1 MKLFVL
7 LLVLIPALVLSQP
20 QKIDSLQKVI
30 AGKTNSG
37 VMPETLNELGI
48 AYMTIGMIDSAKL
61 CFAQSLES
69 NKTQKDMYEWVRSLS
84 ETGNI
89 LSVKGMYKPA
99 LDTLLLAK
107 DNIVK
112 LNSGARAKIE
122 MRLYKYLG
130 DLYGRAGLYEKSAA
144 YLQKSIQ
151 LANENND
158 RGLLAKNYNT
168 LAINYAKLSN
178 FPLAIEYNKKC
189 LAIFNETGDKIRIGN
204 TYSNLA
210 ALYKEK
216 GDNDS
221 AIKFNKM
228 AESLYNETEYKFGL
242 PNTLSINAEIMRDN
256 KNFTAALAEYRKLL
270 QLDKELDL
278 QNSLG
283 FDYQAIAFLFR
294 DLSNLDSSNYY
305 FKSSIEKF
313 SEAEMRKELAT
324 SYGELTQNYLLLN
337 KADSAKKYYNLFTSA
352 NAAFLDEEKVKAI
365 TDAEIKFETS
375 LKEATIKTQQAEIT
389 VQKQQNRWLITGAAA
404 AALVAL
410 ILAMLYRRI
419 KKQKSQIESQ
429 KREIIHNNRNNIQQL
444 ISIFSRQAENS
455 NLKESAVANQER
467 LYTLNLLNK
476 LLYENGESNN
486 ANVKDYL
493 LQLGEAKKISTGRE
507 VNIQIST
514 PSIVLK
520 SNLLKDIG
528 LIINELTTNCIKHA
542 FSNTAEPLIKID
554 LQQQDNYINITL
566 ADNGSGLPQD
576 FSINDSRNSFGLDFV
591 KDLAAQHHGK
601 IKAYN
606 NAGAVFE
613 IMLRQ

>member
-7 LLVLIPALVLSQP
+7 LLVLVPASVLSQP
-20 QKIDSLQKVI
+20 QKIDSLQNAI
-30 AGKTNSG
+30 ASKTKSEA
-37 VMPETLNELGI
+37 MPETLNELGI
-48 AYMTIGMIDSAKL
+48 AYMTIGMIDSAKF
-61 CFAQSLES
+61 CFAKSMES
-69 NKTQKDMYEWVRSLS
+69 NKAQKNLTEWVRSLS

-107 DNIVK
+107 DNVFKIT
-112 LNSGARAKIE
+112 GPARSKIE

-130 DLYGRAGLYEKSAA
+130 DLYGRAGLYEKSAE

-178 FPLAIEYNKKC
+178 FPLAIEYNNKC

-228 AESLYNETEYKFGL
+228 AESLYNETQYKFGL

-256 KNFTAALAEYRKLL
+256 KNYTAALAEYRKLL
-270 QLDKELDL
+270 QLDTELDL

-294 DLSNLDSSNYY
+294 DLNNLDSANYY
-305 FKSSIEKF
+305 FKKSIEKF

-324 SYGELTQNYLLLN
+324 SYDGLTQNYLAQN
-337 KADSAKKYYNLFTSA
+337 RTDSAKKYYSLFTSA
-352 NAAFLDEEKVKAI
+352 NDAFLNDEKVKAI
-365 TDAEIKFETS
+365 TEAEIKFETS
-375 LKEATIKTQQAEIT
+375 LKEATIKTQQTEIKT
-389 VQKQQNRWLITGAAA
+389 EKQRNRWLITGAAA
-404 AALVAL
+404 AALIAL
-410 ILAMLYRRI
+410 ILALLYRRI

-455 NLKESAVANQER
+455 SLKESAVANQER

-476 LLYENGESNN
+476 LLYENGEANN

-528 LIINELTTNCIKHA
+528 LIINELTTNSIKHA
-542 FSNTAEPLIKID
+542 FANTPEPLIKID
-554 LQQQDNYINITL
+554 LQQTDNYINITVS
-566 ADNGSGLPQD
+566 DNGCGLPAD
-576 FSINDSRNSFGLDFV
+576 FNIEDNRSSFGIDFV
-591 KDLAAQHHGK
+591 KDLAAQHHGTITAGNK
-601 IKAYN
+601 E
-606 NAGAVFE
+606 GAVFG
-613 IMLRQ
+613 IRLKL